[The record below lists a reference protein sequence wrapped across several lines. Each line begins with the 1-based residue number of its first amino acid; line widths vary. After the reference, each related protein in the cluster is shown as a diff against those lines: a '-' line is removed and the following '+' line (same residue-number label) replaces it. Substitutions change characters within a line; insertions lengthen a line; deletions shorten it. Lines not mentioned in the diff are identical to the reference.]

1 MPCGH
6 LGLRRPPDQSSRP
19 RCFRVCR
26 TPTPFPFGAVVLT
39 RRAFGGCSRGMA
51 GTEVEKG
58 NPRPRLP
65 LPPGCFGGR
74 RKPGNFLR
82 VSGSS
87 RPLSFRFRR
96 PRPPHSP
103 ACWGQREGSAA
114 LGSLPFPPLPGAE
127 ASMPVAETKAPGL
140 GWARGGWEAGVG
152 ALQSGLCSLGQHR
165 AAAPRGAASP
175 AAGLSGV
182 SPCEAQ
188 RSSLLPGVCSNGC
201 LGSEAR

>member
-1 MPCGH
+1 
-6 LGLRRPPDQSSRP
+6 
-19 RCFRVCR
+19 
-26 TPTPFPFGAVVLT
+26 
-39 RRAFGGCSRGMA
+39 
-51 GTEVEKG
+51 
-58 NPRPRLP
+58 
-65 LPPGCFGGR
+65 
-74 RKPGNFLR
+74 
-82 VSGSS
+82 
-87 RPLSFRFRR
+87 
-96 PRPPHSP
+96 
-103 ACWGQREGSAA
+103 
-114 LGSLPFPPLPGAE
+114 
-127 ASMPVAETKAPGL
+127 MPVAETKAPGL